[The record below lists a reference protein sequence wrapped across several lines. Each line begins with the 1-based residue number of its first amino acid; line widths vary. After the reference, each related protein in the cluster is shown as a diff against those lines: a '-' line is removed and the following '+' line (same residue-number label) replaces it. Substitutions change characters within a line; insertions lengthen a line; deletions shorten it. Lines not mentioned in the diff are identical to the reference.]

1 MIEIVLSGKYYLKRE
16 SSTPVEAKMK
26 NVHRFPGTRRL
37 PVSQLLWEEE
47 KEQRREES
55 EKRHARMA
63 ALFVEDRLAF
73 ERERKRLLDE
83 FFSSVED
90 DDMRRRLRALQ
101 SSYDDK
107 MKHAGS
113 AHNRFVLA
121 QTFFWDNFHKNWQP
135 GIQKINSL
143 LQNLVGKNGTSNDAD
158 S

>member
-1 MIEIVLSGKYYLKRE
+1 M
-16 SSTPVEAKMK
+16 
-26 NVHRFPGTRRL
+26 N
-37 PVSQLLWEEE
+37 QLQWEEE

-63 ALFVEDRLAF
+63 ALFREDRLAF

-90 DDMRRRLRALQ
+90 EDLRKRLRDLQ
-101 SSYDDK
+101 ASFETK

-121 QTFFWDNFHKNWQP
+121 QTLFWDNFHKNWQP
-135 GIQKINSL
+135 GIQEINDRLKSFAGK
-143 LQNLVGKNGTSNDAD
+143 VGDPPEAGR
-158 S
+158 